1 MTTEFLRERTFEV
14 NGLQIACKEWGR
26 PGFTQ
31 IIALHGW
38 LDNAASFDHLIPL
51 MNNVHVIALDM
62 MGHGKSSHRS
72 ADSFYEP
79 WIDVGDVI
87 SVADQMLW
95 DEFTLLGHSRGAI
108 ISAFIAGTFP
118 ERIKNLFL
126 IDGYVP
132 YLHSTKKSGDHLK
145 RAIKENRRFGVAS
158 PTYFRDFERAVHARV
173 EGFVPLTYQ
182 AALTLA
188 KRGVF
193 EDANGFFWGNDQRLK
208 ASNHIKFSEEQIRNF
223 YENII
228 ANVILILAENSAIGT
243 AESQEK
249 FFDWIPQMQVKK
261 LPGSHH
267 LHLEDKSKD
276 IALLLQTLLN

>member
-26 PGFTQ
+26 PGFTP

-95 DEFTLLGHSRGAI
+95 DKFTLLGHSRGAI

-118 ERIKNLFL
+118 ERIKNLF
-126 IDGYVP
+126 
-132 YLHSTKKSGDHLK
+132 
-145 RAIKENRRFGVAS
+145 
-158 PTYFRDFERAVHARV
+158 
-173 EGFVPLTYQ
+173 
-182 AALTLA
+182 
-188 KRGVF
+188 
-193 EDANGFFWGNDQRLK
+193 
-208 ASNHIKFSEEQIRNF
+208 
-223 YENII
+223 
-228 ANVILILAENSAIGT
+228 
-243 AESQEK
+243 
-249 FFDWIPQMQVKK
+249 KK
-261 LPGSHH
+261 L
-267 LHLEDKSKD
+267 
-276 IALLLQTLLN
+276 I

>member
-26 PGFTQ
+26 SGFTP

-108 ISAFIAGTFP
+108 ISAFVAGTFP

-132 YLHSTKKSGDHLK
+132 YLHTPQKNLEIILK
-145 RAIKENRRFGVAS
+145 
-158 PTYFRDFERAVHARV
+158 ERLR
-173 EGFVPLTYQ
+173 
-182 AALTLA
+182 
-188 KRGVF
+188 KI
-193 EDANGFFWGNDQRLK
+193 EDLVLPRLP
-208 ASNHIKFSEEQIRNF
+208 IF
-223 YENII
+223 
-228 ANVILILAENSAIGT
+228 VILKELCMLELKVSFRLHT
-243 AESQEK
+243 
-249 FFDWIPQMQVKK
+249 K
-261 LPGSHH
+261 LR
-267 LHLEDKSKD
+267 LR
-276 IALLLQTLLN
+276 LQKGVSSRMRMDFSGVMISD

>member
-26 PGFTQ
+26 PGFTP

-95 DEFTLLGHSRGAI
+95 DEFTLLGLS
-108 ISAFIAGTFP
+108 
-118 ERIKNLFL
+118 L
-126 IDGYVP
+126 I
-132 YLHSTKKSGDHLK
+132 
-145 RAIKENRRFGVAS
+145 
-158 PTYFRDFERAVHARV
+158 
-173 EGFVPLTYQ
+173 
-182 AALTLA
+182 
-188 KRGVF
+188 
-193 EDANGFFWGNDQRLK
+193 
-208 ASNHIKFSEEQIRNF
+208 HI
-223 YENII
+223 
-228 ANVILILAENSAIGT
+228 
-243 AESQEK
+243 
-249 FFDWIPQMQVKK
+249 
-261 LPGSHH
+261 
-267 LHLEDKSKD
+267 
-276 IALLLQTLLN
+276 